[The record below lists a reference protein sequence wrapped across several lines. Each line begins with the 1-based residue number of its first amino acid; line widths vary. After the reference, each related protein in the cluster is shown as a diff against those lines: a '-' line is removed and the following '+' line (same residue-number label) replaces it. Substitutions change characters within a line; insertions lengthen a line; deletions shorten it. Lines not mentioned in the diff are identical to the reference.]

1 MTTPT
6 PHHSFLSAGLKE
18 TLPDRADRMVDDVLA
33 DASGNPPEQT
43 RIGLFE
49 LTQAMVYPDG
59 TDSTEPDV
67 PYTEQA
73 RLVWLNHAGDQ
84 YGGTTYSSDVTLYHP
99 TALRDSSGIPV
110 GTPTFCA
117 AMRCY
122 GWYNA
127 QSGRWEILAPPL
139 SLARVELTATLMPGD
154 SSVAAALVDNSD
166 EPAITLHI
174 NSDDSPG
181 VGRAGSD
188 TYSHAGTVGYAIWSP
203 VRSRWELL
211 CLHAKL
217 IAEGKTDSAINAGAS
232 GTVSLWWKD
241 YSTGALVDSG
251 ENVTAL
257 NWLGP
262 NLSASAKVIVS
273 YDRHENRW
281 VIVGT

>member
-1 MTTPT
+1 MTSPQS
-6 PHHSFLSAGLKE
+6 HNSFLPSRNEE
-18 TLPDRADRMVDDVLA
+18 TLPDRIDRLVDDSRADLA
-33 DASGNPPEQT
+33 GDASEKTQ
-43 RIGLFE
+43 IGLFE

-73 RLVWLNHAGDQ
+73 RLVWLNHTSDQ
-84 YGGTTYSSDVTLYHP
+84 YGGTTHSPNVTLYHP
-99 TALRDSSGIPV
+99 TAMRDGSGVPV

-122 GWYNA
+122 AWYNS

-139 SLARVELTATLMPGD
+139 GIMRVELTATLMPGD
-154 SSVAAALVDNSD
+154 TTVTVGLVDSPG
-166 EPAITLHI
+166 EPAFTLHI
-174 NSDDSPG
+174 TTPEWPG
-181 VGRAGSD
+181 VGRAGSIP
-188 TYSHAGTVGYAIWSP
+188 YSHAGTLGYAIWSP

-211 CLHAKL
+211 CMQAKL
-217 IAEGKTDSAINAGAS
+217 IAEGKTDAAINTGVS

-241 YSTGALVDSG
+241 YSTGTLVDSG

-262 NLSASAKVIVS
+262 NLGAAAKVIIS
-273 YDRHENRW
+273 FDCHEDRW
-281 VIVGT
+281 VIIGT